1 MGLPGSKHP
10 KYERNGVSQLSQ
22 IILSQNSMLLSSYD
36 YLQDFL
42 VRKLF
47 WLGSTTSGIISI
59 YPPVYLFRLEVI
71 SSRKNEFIRLF
82 LNKVDFGFS
91 VCFGHSRE
99 HISQLV
105 RYFLMNFDCHV
116 PLIFIYNFC
125 LKSGSNLCEEGPQKI
140 QFLKRIKL
148 NFSAEPCVLP
158 TKKFISLSWKLET
171 ERDQFLKFRIEVFY
185 NFHLQLGS

>member
-1 MGLPGSKHP
+1 MSSQYTRCVHP
-10 KYERNGVSQLSQ
+10 KASNYLS
-22 IILSQNSMLLSSYD
+22 IIKLFAR
-36 YLQDFL
+36 FL

-47 WLGSTTSGIISI
+47 WLGSTISGIISI
-59 YPPVYLFRLEVI
+59 YPSVYLFRLEVI

-105 RYFLMNFDCHV
+105 RYFLMNFDWHV

-125 LKSGSNLCEEGPQKI
+125 LKAGSNLCEEGPQKI

>member
-71 SSRKNEFIRLF
+71 LLR
-82 LNKVDFGFS
+82 
-91 VCFGHSRE
+91 
-99 HISQLV
+99 
-105 RYFLMNFDCHV
+105 
-116 PLIFIYNFC
+116 
-125 LKSGSNLCEEGPQKI
+125 
-140 QFLKRIKL
+140 KL
-148 NFSAEPCVLP
+148 NLFAYFSIKWILGFQCVSGTP
-158 TKKFISLSWKLET
+158 ESVSHSLSGV
-171 ERDQFLKFRIEVFY
+171 FL
-185 NFHLQLGS
+185 

>member
-10 KYERNGVSQLSQ
+10 KYERNSLFQLSQ
-22 IILSQNSMLLSSYD
+22 IILSQESMFLGSYD

-47 WLGSTTSGIISI
+47 CLGSTISGIISI
-59 YPPVYLFRLEVI
+59 YPPIYLFRLEVI
-71 SSRKNEFIRLF
+71 LSRKNEFIRLF

-105 RYFLMNFDCHV
+105 KYFLMNFDWHI

-125 LKSGSNLCEEGPQKI
+125 LKAGSKLCEEGPRKI

-158 TKKFISLSWKLET
+158 NKKFISLS
-171 ERDQFLKFRIEVFY
+171 
-185 NFHLQLGS
+185 